1 MSRYRGT
8 HRGRHARPSEGP
20 LTRALGV
27 ARRPA
32 VTAGMALALVGTGAV
47 GVGSNDAVA
56 DSEPFTRSAAA
67 MSQAAT
73 AAKERFADSS
83 RISSERAGVNAQRA
97 ALDAKAQ
104 AEAKAK
110 ADAAAKAAKAKA
122 DAAAKVA
129 KAKAA
134 QVAKVRAAAAQKAA
148 RDKQRA
154 SLVAGAKADPR
165 SAARALMSDY
175 GFSSDRQWNCLN
187 LLWEG
192 ESSWDYTAENP
203 SSGAYGIPQSL
214 PARKMA
220 SAGADYRTNPV
231 TQIRWGLDY
240 IKQSYGTPCGAWEF
254 WNNRFPHWY

>member
-1 MSRYRGT
+1 MSRYRGS

-20 LTRALGV
+20 FAQALSV

-47 GVGSNDAVA
+47 GVGSNDASA
-56 DSEPFTRSAAA
+56 DSEPFTLSSAA
-67 MSQAAT
+67 MTQAALL
-73 AAKERFADSS
+73 AKESLADDS

-104 AEAKAK
+104 A
-110 ADAAAKAAKAKA
+110 AAKAKA
-122 DAAAKVA
+122 DAAAAAA

-134 QVAKVRAAAAQKAA
+134 AVAKARAAAAEKAA

-154 SLVAGAKADPR
+154 SLIAGAQADPR
-165 SAARALMSDY
+165 SAARALMGDY
-175 GFSSDRQWNCLN
+175 GFSSDTQWNCLN

-192 ESSWDYTAENP
+192 ESAWNYKAENS

-214 PARKMA
+214 PASKMA
-220 SAGADYRTNPV
+220 SEGADYRTNPV
-231 TQIRWGLDY
+231 TQIKWGLNY

>member
-20 LTRALGV
+20 LTQALSV

-47 GVGSNDAVA
+47 GVGNTDAAA
-56 DSEPFTRSAAA
+56 DSQPFTLSAAA
-67 MSQAAT
+67 MTQAA
-73 AAKERFADSS
+73 ASAKESFTDNS
-83 RISSERAGVNAQRA
+83 RISSERASANAQRA

-104 AEAKAK
+104 AAAKAQ
-110 ADAAAKAAKAKA
+110 ADAAAAAAKAKA
-122 DAAAKVA
+122 AALAKARVAAAE
-129 KAKAA
+129 
-134 QVAKVRAAAAQKAA
+134 KAA

-154 SLVAGAKADPR
+154 SLIASAQSDPR
-165 SAARALMSDY
+165 GAARAMMGDY
-175 GFSSDRQWNCLN
+175 GFSGDAQWNCLN

-192 ESSWDYTAENP
+192 ESAWNFKAENP

-214 PARKMA
+214 PASKMA
-220 SAGADYRTNPV
+220 TVGADYRTNPV
-231 TQIRWGLDY
+231 TQIKWGLNY
-240 IKQSYGTPCGAWEF
+240 IKQSYGTPCGAWDF